1 MISSARELGAVLGDS
16 GTSITWKIEFHP
28 EEGHNSIAHRTVLDG
43 LEWLFAD
50 LRVDA
55 DDVLAWQGDSRVALL
70 VAHYENLSEKYGYE
84 ISPPRRLVNQVGYEL
99 LEVGD
104 TNEAISV
111 FEANVNWYRSS
122 PNVHNSFGD
131 ALLRA
136 GRKEDALARNASNPP
151 HQRHPQLVR
160 GVEAAGADGL
170 LTLIAP
176 ADST

>member
-1 MISSARELGAVLGDS
+1 M
-16 GTSITWKIEFHP
+16 
-28 EEGHNSIAHRTVLDG
+28 
-43 LEWLFAD
+43 
-50 LRVDA
+50 
-55 DDVLAWQGDSRVALL
+55 ALL

-136 GRKEDALARNASNPP
+136 GRKEDALASYRRAVDIATEGNDSNLEVFRKNLERASGG
-151 HQRHPQLVR
+151 RS
-160 GVEAAGADGL
+160 
-170 LTLIAP
+170 P
-176 ADST
+176 AR